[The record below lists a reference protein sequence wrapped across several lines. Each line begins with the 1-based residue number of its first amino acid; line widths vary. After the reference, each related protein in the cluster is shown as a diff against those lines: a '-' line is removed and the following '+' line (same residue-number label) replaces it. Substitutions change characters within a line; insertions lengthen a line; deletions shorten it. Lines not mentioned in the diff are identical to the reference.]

1 MPEIGYI
8 WTSKPMPE
16 AVNYIVYSIPVFFL
30 LIGVELLIDK
40 LRKTGYYRLN
50 DALSNINA
58 GITEQV
64 TGAFLKAFVV
74 GVYAWI
80 FDHWRVFTVEQ
91 TALTW
96 IGLFIG
102 VDFFYYWFHR
112 LAHEINVLWG
122 GHVVHHQS
130 EEYNLS
136 VALRQGAFQK
146 FGSFLFYLPLAFAG
160 FDPVMFIVVSQFQ
173 TLYQFWIHTKTI
185 HLLPAPLEF
194 VLNTPSH
201 HRVHH
206 GRNPKYID
214 RNHGGTLII
223 WDRMFGTFQREE
235 EEVVYGITKPLHTWN
250 PLRAQLDFWRDLAH
264 DLAHTRS
271 WADKFR
277 LLFLPPGWFPAE
289 LGGPQR
295 PPVITVATLD
305 KFDTHIPAGLN
316 YYVFVQFT
324 LMLGATSYFLFS
336 FDAMPLSSRLVLLV
350 YILLSITTVGLIL
363 ENNRRAATF
372 ELIRLLS
379 TAMAAWLLL
388 SFGTIQAS
396 LPIVSAAVAA
406 YGVLSW
412 ILFIRSKRPHHDQ

>member
-1 MPEIGYI
+1 
-8 WTSKPMPE
+8 MPE

-295 PPVITVATLD
+295 PPVITVATQD

-316 YYVFVQFT
+316 YYVFVQFA

-336 FDAMPLSSRLVLLV
+336 FDAIPLSSRLVLLV

-388 SFGTIQAS
+388 SFGTIQVS
-396 LPIVSAAVAA
+396 LPIVSTAVAA